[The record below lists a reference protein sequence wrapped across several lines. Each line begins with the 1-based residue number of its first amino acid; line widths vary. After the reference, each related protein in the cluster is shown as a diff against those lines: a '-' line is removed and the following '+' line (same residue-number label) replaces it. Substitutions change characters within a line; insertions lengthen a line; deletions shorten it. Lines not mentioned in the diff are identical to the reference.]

1 MDLMTVIKFALFGF
15 VVLWMLAWV
24 WMLWRWS
31 FDILYGLKRGTPFN
45 DVVWTIATSALYALI
60 ALLPL
65 YVALLFWSE
74 FSAAFPA

>member
-15 VVLWMLAWV
+15 VVLWMLAWS

-31 FDILYGLKRGTPFN
+31 FDILYALKRGTALN
-45 DVVWTIATSALYALI
+45 DVVWSIMTSAWYAFC

-65 YVALLFWSE
+65 FFALLVWSE
-74 FSAAFPA
+74 FNAAFPA